1 MDNRTVSSALD
12 GALLL
17 TANADD
23 LYSVFFQGKTESQS
37 YDIAEANKHFMA
49 ILKNFI

>member
-1 MDNRTVSSALD
+1 MANRTLSSALG

-17 TANADD
+17 TVNDD
-23 LYSVFFQGKTESQS
+23 LYSVVFQGDTESQS